1 MEEDKREP
9 QPTPNAQ
16 SPPPRCTSPPEGHP
30 REAGARGGEGA
41 PGVAPTACRGDPGPA
56 LEVGARQPGRGGAPG
71 LEAPAEPLSGP
82 RWAHPGPR
90 GRAGPPQ
97 PAPVEGDECGQ
108 PPRARAATHRPRA
121 ARRPPPGAT
130 APPGRGVTA
139 VSAAR
144 CASPRQGLR
153 PARALFC
160 SFKNDC
166 DFFQELYWQKD
177 LEPADRCGPATEGR
191 ARETRL
197 PSAADA
203 PHSEHAPDFQCAR
216 ARRRPRPAA
225 PPPSWLRLR
234 GAAFPV
240 RQLGL
245 VGFQEAAGEDAAEEG
260 PQTLRLPSGQLSESS
275 QDVPALDAHL
285 ILMTGGHPSGGVSKT
300 GAKSKMHSGSYTGIL
315 LSNEKSDLQ
324 LQATTW
330 MNCRNVKLSLKT
342 LKGRGKKQSMLPKPG
357 SRISGNKI
365 SPAIAAF
372 EVAAQGGPHR
382 PFLMP
387 QNMTCCKVKKTPE
400 PGSHGARPA

>member
-1 MEEDKREP
+1 MGLGPFPRQP

-30 REAGARGGEGA
+30 REAGARGGEEA

-56 LEVGARQPGRGGAPG
+56 LEVRARRPSRGGAPG
-71 LEAPAEPLSGP
+71 LEAPVEPLSGP

-97 PAPVEGDECGQ
+97 PAAVEGDECGQ

-144 CASPRQGLR
+144 CASPPTGPPAGSR
-153 PARALFC
+153 PLLLFY
-160 SFKNDC
+160 KNDC
-166 DFFQELYWQKD
+166 DFFQELYWQKNS
-177 LEPADRCGPATEGR
+177 EPADRCGPAAEGR

-225 PPPSWLRLR
+225 PPPSWPRLR

-240 RQLGL
+240 RQLWL
-245 VGFQEAAGEDAAEEG
+245 VGFQEAGGRGRCRGRAANASFTQWSAFRVLTGRALPGCTSYTLDRRTSKWRSEQNWSKVENALG
-260 PQTLRLPSGQLSESS
+260 PYSVTGPSAKLRCLIIKRTKRNPKVGS
-275 QDVPALDAHL
+275 QSNLNFASVVL
-285 ILMTGGHPSGGVSKT
+285 IL
-300 GAKSKMHSGSYTGIL
+300 
-315 LSNEKSDLQ
+315 
-324 LQATTW
+324 
-330 MNCRNVKLSLKT
+330 
-342 LKGRGKKQSMLPKPG
+342 
-357 SRISGNKI
+357 
-365 SPAIAAF
+365 
-372 EVAAQGGPHR
+372 
-382 PFLMP
+382 
-387 QNMTCCKVKKTPE
+387 
-400 PGSHGARPA
+400 